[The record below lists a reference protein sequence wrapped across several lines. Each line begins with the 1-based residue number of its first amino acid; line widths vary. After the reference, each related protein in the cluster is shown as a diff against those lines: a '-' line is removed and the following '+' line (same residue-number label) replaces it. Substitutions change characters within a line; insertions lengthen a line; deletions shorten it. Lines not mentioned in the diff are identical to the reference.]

1 MPKETGRK
9 AAELPQALRLA
20 DELRKMD
27 EAKKYHP
34 SGPGGQML
42 GCEQYRL
49 IASGFTFEHLQSA
62 AAELR
67 RLYAENEALRAQ
79 PAGAPH
85 VQNPAEIEHVA
96 EDVSKNGAE
105 VNMAYAELPPRYY
118 LVGGV
123 EKAWDHQQMHA
134 FADATHTLRASHGQA
149 PAGATLRSM
158 IEGMSVSLDVSTGD
172 HDAGHRYFGTVTE
185 VMECQGDKHGVTL
198 LVQDAEPNFA
208 APTPQ
213 AAQPAPAT
221 QQVGERVYAFRR
233 KGLADFCTCDEARY
247 GELSNK
253 PHLFETRIFYT
264 APQSLAAQAPA
275 TQQAG
280 WKSVPVEPTVAQEWA
295 GKQAALRG
303 STMAEAC
310 KIYKAMLAAAPQP
323 SPTAQAD
330 SAPAA
335 ICNACGADLLE
346 VKQSPNS
353 YLSAEQFDADKL
365 GDWYCKCCPK
375 GPSEGGSAHRY
386 FWNRDLGAAAPQ
398 ADSQPAPVL
407 DYPPLPRVGAIG
419 YASVVDIE
427 SYAKT
432 LTIGPHLPGVRDI
445 ALWTT
450 DQMRAYADETYA
462 LRIGAKHA

>member
-1 MPKETGRK
+1 MNENTNTERDRAIMEGERN
-9 AAELPQALRLA
+9 ASLDAYSRVVLLTSAE
-20 DELRKMD
+20 
-27 EAKKYHP
+27 
-34 SGPGGQML
+34 S
-42 GCEQYRL
+42 
-49 IASGFTFEHLQSA
+49 
-62 AAELR
+62 
-67 RLYAENEALRAQ
+67 RLYEAAFTNGWDRCA
-79 PAGAPH
+79 AH
-85 VQNPAEIEHVA
+85 VQKPAEIEHVA
-96 EDVSKNGAE
+96 GDVSKHGAE
-105 VNMAYAELPPRYY
+105 
-118 LVGGV
+118 
-123 EKAWDHQQMHA
+123 
-134 FADATHTLRASHGQA
+134 
-149 PAGATLRSM
+149 
-158 IEGMSVSLDVSTGD
+158 LDTS
-172 HDAGHRYFGTVTE
+172 
-185 VMECQGDKHGVTL
+185 Q
-198 LVQDAEPNFA
+198 
-208 APTPQ
+208 
-213 AAQPAPAT
+213 QPAPAYETGWKDGYKHGAWST
-221 QQVGERVYAFRR
+221 QQPAPTTQQAGERVYAFRR
-233 KGLADFCTCDEARY
+233 KGLDDFCTCDEARY
-247 GELSNK
+247 GELWNK

-264 APQSLAAQAPA
+264 APQS
-275 TQQAG
+275 
-280 WKSVPVEPTVAQEWA
+280 PT
-295 GKQAALRG
+295 
-303 STMAEAC
+303 T
-310 KIYKAMLAAAPQP
+310 
-323 SPTAQAD
+323 QAD